1 MKEYI
6 QDITKLVKNLYG
18 VKEDDDIVT
27 FAQKLQGNNKKRR
40 FYAIDPAYVSKLQ
53 TQFSI
58 NKSNKIFS

>member
-27 FAQKLQGNNKKRR
+27 FAQKL
-40 FYAIDPAYVSKLQ
+40 
-53 TQFSI
+53 
-58 NKSNKIFS
+58 